1 MDDNKRRAFIRKQVA
16 KRAKK
21 HSEGVVP
28 LTRETTQ
35 MKPFIKRKLMDK
47 GDRPPKKPME
57 VVVTTVGEKPVAT
70 QVPLP
75 CYGISKG
82 LMTTKG
88 PILEQPPPPFF
99 VRIHDMLWG
108 FCCPSSRT
116 TTMKTWAT
124 MPLRPWGSRVSLAWL
139 RSVTI
144 LLAFRSSTIVLNS
157 NCLLTSYRGC

>member
-1 MDDNKRRAFIRKQVA
+1 MDDNKRRAFIRKQVT

-21 HSEGVVP
+21 HLEGVVP

-88 PILEQPPPPFF
+88 PILEQPPPLLREDPWHVVGFLLSIIKDNDYEDLGNHATEAMGESGLFGLAQERNHPPCIPFF
-99 VRIHDMLWG
+99 DY
-108 FCCPSSRT
+108 
-116 TTMKTWAT
+116 
-124 MPLRPWGSRVSLAWL
+124 
-139 RSVTI
+139 RS
-144 LLAFRSSTIVLNS
+144 
-157 NCLLTSYRGC
+157 

>member
-16 KRAKK
+16 KWAKK

-75 CYGISKG
+75 CYGNSKG
-82 LMTTKG
+82 LMTAKG
-88 PILEQPPPPFF
+88 PILEQPPPLLREDPWHVVAFLLSIIKDNDYEDLGNHATKAMGESGLFGSAQERNHPLCIPFF
-99 VRIHDMLWG
+99 DY
-108 FCCPSSRT
+108 
-116 TTMKTWAT
+116 
-124 MPLRPWGSRVSLAWL
+124 
-139 RSVTI
+139 RS
-144 LLAFRSSTIVLNS
+144 
-157 NCLLTSYRGC
+157 